1 MSPRVGDCVVITSIK
16 CNGERGVILSVN
28 YPVYLVLIGN
38 DTLGLLYFAQ
48 FEVCD
53 V

>member
-1 MSPRVGDCVVITSIK
+1 MSPRVGDYVVITSIK
-16 CNGERGVILSVN
+16 CNGERGVILSVD
-28 YPVYLVLIGN
+28 YPVCLILINN
-38 DTLGLLYFAQ
+38 DTLGLLYFEQ